1 DGAGRR
7 FQLVLT
13 TQAQRAEAA
22 QAAYATAG
30 TSRSAFTDFPETLP
44 ATEYGADNGIRLSQV
59 WLTHE
64 PDAEGD
70 LEPVMLSRYEYT
82 PCGEL
87 AAVYDRG
94 GMEVRRFL
102 YDAEHPGRMT
112 GHRYAGRPQMRY
124 RYDETGRVTE
134 QLNPE
139 GLSYRYAYEKNQVA
153 VTDSLGRRE

>member
-1 DGAGRR
+1 
-7 FQLVLT
+7 LVLT

-22 QAAYATAG
+22 RGAGLPAAPAY
-30 TSRSAFTDFPETLP
+30 PETLP
-44 ATEYGADNGIRLSQV
+44 ATEYGTDNGIRLSQV
-59 WLTHE
+59 WLTYE
-64 PDAEGD
+64 PDTAEAENEH
-70 LEPVMLSRYEYT
+70 EPVMLSRYEYT

-94 GMEVRRFL
+94 GVEVRRFL

-124 RYDETGRVTE
+124 RYNRDGQVEE

-139 GLSYRYAYEKNQVA
+139 GLSYRYAYEKNRV
-153 VTDSLGRRE
+153 